1 MFEKK
6 KMFYDELYSDLGEN
20 SHIIN
25 IVKIVQWSRGNEFLG
40 YQEDLAIKNEIFAN
54 IL

>member
-25 IVKIVQWSRGNEFLG
+25 IVETVQ
-40 YQEDLAIKNEIFAN
+40 
-54 IL
+54 